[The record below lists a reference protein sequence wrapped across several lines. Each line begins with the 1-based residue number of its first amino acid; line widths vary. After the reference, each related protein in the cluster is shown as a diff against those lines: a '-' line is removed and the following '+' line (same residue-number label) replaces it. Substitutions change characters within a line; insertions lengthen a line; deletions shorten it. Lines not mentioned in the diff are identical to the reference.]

1 MSEGPVSGGR
11 APLASELDLL
21 VGDIEQEG
29 TQATA
34 FLVGLS
40 GKHAGKLFKVRPGE
54 SGIGRSSS
62 SLVRLDERA
71 ASHQHAKLMLSS
83 RGCFIADLESTNGTF
98 VNGQRIQQ
106 AVELHAGDVIRCGT
120 TNLGFLTDAEDDEQH
135 TRAMARLTGSPL
147 ALTAPPPGALL
158 VPGNSTPAG
167 LTRSPTGGTGSGA
180 PIVVAEANAGSLQTL
195 DNLLDKADLLGAL
208 LRRYWLVLALCGIVG
223 AALGALSIYVRVPQ
237 SIASCEIV
245 LRGVQPNRRQTVDRL
260 VDYFELAERN
270 FVAPDLVR
278 ESVEEA
284 HLPAAAAAE
293 AAVSLALS
301 TAGPDVF
308 VASYSNVD
316 PRFAEEFLALHVR
329 NFLERQIGRAISV
342 VKSEADLL
350 RGQYQ
355 ENEDQLRALEGR
367 LREFKQ
373 KHLDALPENAQGQLG
388 SRGALQSQRDL
399 LAAQLDRA
407 NQELALARKQLH
419 SGDAQV
425 TRSVV
430 KAQPYESALVGVR
443 QQLAAARAQ
452 GFADSHPDI
461 VRLRAQ
467 EAELVGLQQ
476 QALRDAVSESEM
488 RADATVQQ
496 LNSRIGQL
504 EVMVNTTAKELATV
518 EGRLGNLSK
527 IMGAMPEVE
536 AGYSELQRKLTAA
549 QALHAKLHD
558 QLKAKELQLEFER
571 TSVAARYEVMRQPR
585 AIPVNRVMTS
595 VKRGAVGLGAGLA
608 LGIAL
613 AALNWLRH
621 YAAQRGQPRRIGA

>member
-1 MSEGPVSGGR
+1 MSDGPASGGR

-21 VGDIEQEG
+21 VGDVEQEG

-54 SGIGRSSS
+54 SSIGRSSA
-62 SLVRLDERA
+62 SLVRLEERA
-71 ASHQHAKLMLSS
+71 ASHVHAKLMLSS
-83 RGCFIADLESTNGTF
+83 RGCFVADMESTNGTF

-106 AVELHAGDVIRCGT
+106 TVELHAGDVIRCGT

-147 ALTAPPPGALL
+147 ALTAPPPGALA
-158 VPGNSTPAG
+158 VRGTSTPAG
-167 LTRSPTGGTGSGA
+167 LTRAPTGQTPLGG
-180 PIVVAEANAGSLQTL
+180 PIVVADQSGGPLQTL
-195 DNLLDKADLLGAL
+195 DNLLDKAAL
-208 LRRYWLVLALCGIVG
+208 TGEFLRRYWMLLVLCGG
-223 AALGALSIYVRVPQ
+223 LGGALGALSIFVRVPQ
-237 SIASCEIV
+237 SVASCEIV
-245 LRGVQPNRRQTVDRL
+245 LRGVQPNRRQQVERL

-284 HLPAAAAAE
+284 RLSPAAAGE
-293 AAVSLALS
+293 AAVSLDLA

-316 PRFAEEFLALHVR
+316 PRFAEEFLALHVK

-355 ENEDQLRALEGR
+355 ENEDQLRALEGK

-388 SRGALQSQRDL
+388 SRGALQSQRDM

-407 NQELALARKQLH
+407 NQELILARKQLN
-419 SGDAQV
+419 SGDAQI

-430 KAQPYESALVGVR
+430 KAQPYESALVAVR

-461 VRLRAQ
+461 VRLKAQ
-467 EAELVGLQQ
+467 EAELVSLQK
-476 QALRDAVSESEM
+476 QALRDAVSDSEM
-488 RADATVQQ
+488 RADSSVQL
-496 LNSRIGQL
+496 LNTRIGQL
-504 EVMVNTTAKELATV
+504 EVMVNTTAKELSTV

-536 AGYSELQRKLTAA
+536 AGYSELQRKLTSA

-585 AIPVNRVMTS
+585 AIPVNRMLTAG
-595 VKRGAVGLGAGLA
+595 KRGGLGLAVGLA
-608 LGIAL
+608 LGITL
-613 AALNWLRH
+613 AALNWLRV
-621 YAAQRGQPRRIGA
+621 YAARRGQQRQVGT